1 MGTFSSA
8 PKRSDAQSEADYRL
22 NSVNTPLPVELAVF
36 TATAAK
42 LDAQLT
48 WRTAS
53 EKNNAYFDVER
64 SLTGTDFVK
73 IGQVKGQGNSSA
85 PTDYALTDAGIGA
98 KTMGLVYYRL
108 RQVDFDGTASFSPV
122 RTVAFTNVA
131 VVPAIS
137 VYPNPAT
144 TGTQPDLTQLP
155 AGTYQVSI
163 LDATGRVVLSTT
175 IGSGSVH
182 ALKLNTITSG
192 TYTVLVR
199 SQVNGQLVNLA
210 QRLVKE

>member
-1 MGTFSSA
+1 MA
-8 PKRSDAQSEADYRL
+8 L
-22 NSVNTPLPVELAVF
+22 VVF

-53 EKNNAYFDVER
+53 EKNNAYFNMER
-64 SLTGTDFVK
+64 SLTGTDLVK

-98 KTMGLVYYRL
+98 KTTGLVYYRL

-144 TGTQPDLTQLP
+144 TSTELDLTQLP
-155 AGTYQVSI
+155 AGNYQVSI
-163 LDATGRVVLSTT
+163 LDATGRVVLGTSL
-175 IGSGSVH
+175 SAGSVRT
-182 ALKLNTITSG
+182 LNLNTIASG
-192 TYTVLVR
+192 TYVVLVR
-199 SQVNGQLVNLA
+199 GQNNGQLVNLTK
-210 QRLVKE
+210 RLIKE

>member
-22 NSVNTPLPVELAVF
+22 NSVNTPMPVELVVF

-42 LDAQLT
+42 LDGQLT

-85 PTDYALTDAGIGA
+85 PTD
-98 KTMGLVYYRL
+98 
-108 RQVDFDGTASFSPV
+108 
-122 RTVAFTNVA
+122 
-131 VVPAIS
+131 
-137 VYPNPAT
+137 
-144 TGTQPDLTQLP
+144 
-155 AGTYQVSI
+155 
-163 LDATGRVVLSTT
+163 
-175 IGSGSVH
+175 
-182 ALKLNTITSG
+182 
-192 TYTVLVR
+192 
-199 SQVNGQLVNLA
+199 
-210 QRLVKE
+210 